1 MIPAQPDGKKDSY
14 RNDWFRY
21 SRQAADACS
30 RFCRTFLDRRPDGRA
45 KNDSKDK
52 RCEQFLE
59 QDDLNIEVTGV
70 CDIFDVYGEAAV
82 LAASNIHREG
92 SNGKF
97 GKRPKRYRT
106 YKELLA
112 ADDIDAAIIAT
123 PDHWHSTMAMEAAK
137 AGKHVYV
144 ENRCRGQFLRL
155 IRCARW

>member
-1 MIPAQPDGKKDSY
+1 MRAAGFAEPSWIDG
-14 RNDWFRY
+14 
-21 SRQAADACS
+21 
-30 RFCRTFLDRRPDGRA
+30 LMEGA

-52 RCEQFLE
+52 RYEQFLE

-106 YKELLA
+106 YKHRRSYYRYSRPLA
-112 ADDIDAAIIAT
+112 QYDGDG
-123 PDHWHSTMAMEAAK
+123 SS
-137 AGKHVYV
+137 
-144 ENRCRGQFLRL
+144 
-155 IRCARW
+155 